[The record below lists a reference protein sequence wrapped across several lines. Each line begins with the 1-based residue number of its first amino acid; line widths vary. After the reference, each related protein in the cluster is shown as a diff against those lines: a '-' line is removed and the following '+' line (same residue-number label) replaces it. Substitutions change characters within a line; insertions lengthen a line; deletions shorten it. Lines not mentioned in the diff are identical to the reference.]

1 MPVAT
6 LGVAR
11 AIALLSSLLALFG
24 CSAALRDPCK
34 EATAH
39 LTACLTSA
47 AERPIL
53 ADPEDELSH
62 KRSPCV
68 DRCIQQASC
77 GELTDAFSGTPTE
90 ASSPFLGCTMAC
102 SSGG

>member
-1 MPVAT
+1 MTVAT
-6 LGVAR
+6 LDVAR
-11 AIALLSSLLALFG
+11 AIALLSSLLALLG

-47 AERPIL
+47 GARSSVADAEDDISPT
-53 ADPEDELSH
+53 
-62 KRSPCV
+62 RSPCV

-77 GELTDAFSGTPTE
+77 VELADAFSGTPSE